1 MNMNK
6 VLTKA
11 IELLDKYEWTQKTY
25 ARDARGEV
33 VDTWS
38 EDACSFC
45 ALGFIGRARYE
56 LNDVENHGLE
66 FATEHLVEDALPE
79 EFHHNIAV
87 FNDHHSTTKQDIIDL
102 FRKANES
109 SIP

>member
-1 MNMNK
+1 MNK

-11 IELLDKYEWTQKTY
+11 LELLDKYEWTQKTY

-45 ALGFIGRARYE
+45 ALGFIGRARFE
-56 LNDVENHGLE
+56 LSKTKNLELE
-66 FATEHLVEDALPE
+66 FIAENLVQDALPE
-79 EFHHNIAV
+79 GFYHNIAA
-87 FNDHHSTTKQDIIDL
+87 FNDCPSTTKQDIIDL
-102 FRKANES
+102 FRKANS
-109 SIP
+109 WRKGA